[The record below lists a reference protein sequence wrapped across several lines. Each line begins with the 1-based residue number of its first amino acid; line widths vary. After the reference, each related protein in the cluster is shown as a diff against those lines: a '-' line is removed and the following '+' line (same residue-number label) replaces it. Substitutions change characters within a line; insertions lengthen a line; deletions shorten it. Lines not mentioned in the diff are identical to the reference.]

1 MSTTEC
7 EYFFFGNLLGSFFDK
22 NLSQDFLSNLNRGLS
37 NREIKL
43 SNREIDFN
51 FLYDRRKL
59 FMDSFKL
66 SFFIR
71 EISIAFMLVGK

>member
-22 NLSQDFLSNLNRGLS
+22 KFITRFLSNLNRG
-37 NREIKL
+37 L

-66 SFFIR
+66 SFFI
-71 EISIAFMLVGK
+71 SAFMLVGK

>member
-1 MSTTEC
+1 MST
-7 EYFFFGNLLGSFFDK
+7 FFSGTFWVHFLIKFITR
-22 NLSQDFLSNLNRGLS
+22 FLSNLNRG
-37 NREIKL
+37 L

-66 SFFIR
+66 SLFIR

>member
-1 MSTTEC
+1 MST
-7 EYFFFGNLLGSFFDK
+7 FFGNLLGSFFDK
-22 NLSQDFLSNLNRGLS
+22 KFITRFLSNLNRG
-37 NREIKL
+37 L

-71 EISIAFMLVGK
+71 VISIAFMLVGK

>member
-1 MSTTEC
+1 MST
-7 EYFFFGNLLGSFFDK
+7 FFGNLLGSFFDK
-22 NLSQDFLSNLNRGLS
+22 NLSQDFLSNLNRG
-37 NREIKL
+37 L

>member
-1 MSTTEC
+1 MST
-7 EYFFFGNLLGSFFDK
+7 FFTGTFWVHFLIK
-22 NLSQDFLSNLNRGLS
+22 IITRFLSNLNRG
-37 NREIKL
+37 L

>member
-1 MSTTEC
+1 MST
-7 EYFFFGNLLGSFFDK
+7 FFSGTFWVHFLIK
-22 NLSQDFLSNLNRGLS
+22 IYHKILSNLNRG
-37 NREIKL
+37 L